1 MSRYSGEIIQYNKY
15 SCFVLV
21 EWEEDGF
28 PEASDHEMDIQ
39 DREEW
44 ASYNKRNR
52 NQEWSNY

>member
-1 MSRYSGEIIQYNKY
+1 
-15 SCFVLV
+15 VLV

-52 NQEWSNY
+52 NQEWNRISNY